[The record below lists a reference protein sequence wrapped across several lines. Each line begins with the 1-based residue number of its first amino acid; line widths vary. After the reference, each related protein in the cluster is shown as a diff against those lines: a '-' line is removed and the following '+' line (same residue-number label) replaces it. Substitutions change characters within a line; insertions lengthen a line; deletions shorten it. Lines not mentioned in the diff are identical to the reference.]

1 MKKTALF
8 ITLVIEVAICI
19 AICIS
24 VNTDKYTL
32 WTESAA
38 IVRDIHHPDFPSPAA
53 RANHPSH
60 YYVFIYSGKSRS
72 LLFVNYKP
80 KLNINDEITVKYNPE
95 NQFNKTAKSNSALY
109 DFITNI
115 KSLSL
120 EVSQSNIERIWNI
133 SKDYSQIH
141 CDPWYDGHNVQIEF

>member
-38 IVRDIHHPDFPSPAA
+38 IVRDIHHPDFP
-53 RANHPSH
+53 
-60 YYVFIYSGKSRS
+60 SRS